1 MRTEGAT
8 EASQKLTRW
17 TALKSPPDATDGQ
30 VGEQELL
37 RTRVA
42 GAAAGGS
49 GDAESQRVP
58 LVEEA
63 AGVVGAA
70 HDLGLA
76 RATIIHS
83 RAARLC
89 HEAGN
94 GADTH

>member
-1 MRTEGAT
+1 M
-8 EASQKLTRW
+8 
-17 TALKSPPDATDGQ
+17 
-30 VGEQELL
+30 L
-37 RTRVA
+37 RSFPAHRLMLCVVAAARVA

-63 AGVVGAA
+63 AGLVGAA

-76 RATIIHS
+76 RAIIIHS
-83 RAARLC
+83 RATRLC

-94 GADTH
+94 GADTQ